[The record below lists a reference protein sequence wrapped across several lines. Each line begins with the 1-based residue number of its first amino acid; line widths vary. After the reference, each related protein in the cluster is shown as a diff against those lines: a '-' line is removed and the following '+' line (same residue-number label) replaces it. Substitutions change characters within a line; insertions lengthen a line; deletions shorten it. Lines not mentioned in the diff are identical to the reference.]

1 MVGSRL
7 AAGCR
12 LVAAAVTW
20 QLRGCIVLAA
30 SPAESHT
37 QHMFVLRDTTYE
49 LCIGKTRSYSA
60 LLVVLECRMLVSH
73 VHTGVGHASVAAPIG
88 APSKCCGRLVATSVV
103 WCLHTAVCSLVV

>member
-1 MVGSRL
+1 M
-7 AAGCR
+7 
-12 LVAAAVTW
+12 
-20 QLRGCIVLAA
+20 LAA